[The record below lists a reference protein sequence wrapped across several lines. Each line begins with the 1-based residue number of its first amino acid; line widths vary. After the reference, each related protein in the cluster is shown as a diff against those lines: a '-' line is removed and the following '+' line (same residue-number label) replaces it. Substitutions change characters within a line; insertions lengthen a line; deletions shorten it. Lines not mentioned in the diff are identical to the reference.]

1 MNIEISNAE
10 LDSLTAA
17 IMKRHGI
24 DFTGYEPKS
33 LKRRVIRALSVF
45 DLRSIHE
52 LWVKILRDKEFVSL
66 FVNEMSVGLTSMFRD
81 PSFWIRLKGMLPQM
95 VLEKGRLEVWHAGC
109 STGEEVY
116 TLNIILR
123 QLGLEGKVK
132 SYATDMNSSAVEQAK
147 KGIYH
152 VLKLDEYE
160 HKYQKFRKNGS
171 SLGQYYKRDGK
182 YGHMDLRLVSNVNFE
197 MSNLIS
203 ETNSNK
209 YDIIFCRN
217 VMIYFDGGAKKLVL
231 DKFYDNL
238 KPNGLLIIGF
248 FDALAPIVDKTK
260 FEFFDL
266 DNKIFRKIN

>member
-1 MNIEISNAE
+1 MNIEITDAE

-24 DFTGYEPKS
+24 DFTCYEPKS
-33 LKRRVIRALSVF
+33 LKRRVVRALSVF
-45 DLRSIHE
+45 DLSSIHE
-52 LWVKILRDKEFVSL
+52 LWVKILRDKDFVTL

-81 PSFWIRLKGMLPQM
+81 PNFWIRLKAILPAM
-95 VLEKGRLEVWHAGC
+95 ITEKGGLEVWHAGC

-123 QLGLEGKVK
+123 QLRLEGKVK
-132 SYATDMNSSAVEQAK
+132 SYATDMNTSTLEHAR
-147 KGIYH
+147 KGVYH

-171 SLGQYYKRDGK
+171 LLSKYYKRNGK
-182 YGHMDLRLVSNVNFE
+182 HGHMDPGLISHVKFE
-197 MSNLIS
+197 MSNLITD
-203 ETNSNK
+203 TNRNK

-231 DKFYDNL
+231 DKFYNNL
-238 KPNGLLIIGF
+238 NPGGLLIIGF
-248 FDALAPIVDKTK
+248 FDALAPIIDKTK

-266 DNKIFRKIN
+266 DNKIFRKKS